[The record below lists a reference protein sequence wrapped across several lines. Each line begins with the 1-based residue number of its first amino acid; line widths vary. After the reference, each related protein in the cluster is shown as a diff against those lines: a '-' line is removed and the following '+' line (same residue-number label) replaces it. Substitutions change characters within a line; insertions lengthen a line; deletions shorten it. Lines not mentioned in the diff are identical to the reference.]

1 MATMMPDFV
10 IITEKTGIMWQPVLM
25 INGFLIFILG
35 AFMLVP
41 AVALKYFIGSF
52 DPYFIRSAFF
62 SMFIGGSLF
71 LAYYGKITKISV
83 LQGYLITVS
92 CWFICPF
99 FCALPFYGNGDIL
112 QFSDALFE
120 ATSGLTTTGST
131 ILSDIEGQPKSVLLW
146 RALLHGV
153 SGVGIVIFAVALMPF
168 LGIGGTYIFNKEN
181 SDTEEKFL
189 PKMHYIAKDIIIT
202 YILLNIICMFL
213 LKNAGMD
220 WFDAICHALATL
232 STGGLSTKNNSIAY
246 FNSAKIETIITI
258 FMLLGSLPMT
268 YFILVTK
275 RRNLTSIFGNQQV
288 NTFLKF
294 IFGYILIVSIFRA
307 LKTDIPF
314 WISFRYAAFN
324 MISAISTTG
333 FSSCDFIKWGS
344 WVVGV
349 FLILFMTGGCTGS
362 TSGSI
367 KIFRWQVIFAFF
379 KKNAI
384 NSLSPNQVAV
394 MKAGGKV
401 IDDKVVSSVFVM
413 VVGFVLA
420 IVFFTLI
427 ITMTG
432 VDFVTALGAA
442 TANITNAG
450 LGLTEATGPSGNF
463 AGFTPFVKYLLAF
476 IMVLGRLEVIAVFV
490 LLQRIRF
497 LS

>member
-1 MATMMPDFV
+1 
-10 IITEKTGIMWQPVLM
+10 MWQPVLM
-25 INGFLIFILG
+25 INGFIVFILG
-35 AFMLVP
+35 ALMLVP
-41 AVALKYFIGSF
+41 AAALKYYTGSF
-52 DPYFIRSAFF
+52 DAFFIRSAVF
-62 SMFIGGSLF
+62 SMFIGGMLF
-71 LAYYGKITKISV
+71 LANYGKIKKISI

-92 CWFICPF
+92 CWFLCPF

-131 ILSDIEGQPKSVLLW
+131 ILSNIEAQPKSVLLW

-202 YILLNIICMFL
+202 YIVLNIICIVL
-213 LKNAGMD
+213 LKHAGMN
-220 WFDAICHALATL
+220 WFDAVCHALATL

-246 FNSAKIETIITI
+246 FDSVTIETIIAA

-268 YFILVTK
+268 YFILIAK
-275 RRNLTSIFGNQQV
+275 RHNLASVFGNQQV

-294 IFGYILIVSIFRA
+294 IFGYILIVSIFHA
-307 LKTDIPF
+307 YEADIPF
-314 WISFRYAAFN
+314 WTSFRYAAFN
-324 MISAISTTG
+324 MISAVSTTG
-333 FSSCDFIKWGS
+333 FSSCDFIQWGP
-344 WVVGV
+344 WVVCV
-349 FLILFMTGGCTGS
+349 FLTLFMTGGCTGS
-362 TSGSI
+362 TAGSV

-379 KKNAI
+379 KKSAT
-384 NSLSPNQVAV
+384 NSLSPNQVTV

-401 IDDKVVSSVFVM
+401 IDDQVVSSVFVM
-413 VVGFVLA
+413 MVGFVLA
-420 IVFFTLI
+420 IVLFTLI
-427 ITMTG
+427 ISMTG
-432 VDFVTALGAA
+432 VDFVTALGAV
-442 TANITNAG
+442 TGNIANAG

-463 AGFTPFVKYLLAF
+463 AGFTPFVKCLLAF

-490 LLQRIRF
+490 LLHKIRIM
-497 LS
+497 